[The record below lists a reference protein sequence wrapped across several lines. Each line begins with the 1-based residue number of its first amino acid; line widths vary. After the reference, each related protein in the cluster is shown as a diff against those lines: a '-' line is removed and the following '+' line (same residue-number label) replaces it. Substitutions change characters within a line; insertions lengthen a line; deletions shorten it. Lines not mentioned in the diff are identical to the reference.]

1 MAHGYIKNKMPV
13 LGYNPEQ
20 ANQLLSENGWS
31 YSNRY
36 WQKTINGRAQR
47 IELNLIVKA
56 SNSTQVSVAQNI
68 RTQLANQG
76 IIINIQQYSDEQ
88 YNIAIQNRSYDM
100 ILCSMNLSPNPD
112 MTLFFGE
119 GNLANYTNEE
129 VTNLM
134 NEVKNTTDE
143 ETIKND
149 YVRLAEFY
157 KTDIPYISL
166 YTNKYT
172 IAYNT
177 ELVGEV
183 NSNWFNPYCGIET
196 WYK

>member
-112 MTLFFGE
+112 ITLFFGE
-119 GNLANYTNEE
+119 GNLANYTNE
-129 VTNLM
+129 
-134 NEVKNTTDE
+134 
-143 ETIKND
+143 
-149 YVRLAEFY
+149 
-157 KTDIPYISL
+157 
-166 YTNKYT
+166 
-172 IAYNT
+172 
-177 ELVGEV
+177 
-183 NSNWFNPYCGIET
+183 
-196 WYK
+196 